1 MDQHRDTFAAAPTT
15 PRAPS
20 STRSGI
26 TAHARARMQQRGI
39 RSEALEA
46 LLDFGSERH
55 LHGQDCEVVFF
66 DKKAKRRLATAKPDA
81 ARGAERLVRTYAI
94 VGSNGVVVT
103 VGHRFRRVRKP

>member
-1 MDQHRDTFAAAPTT
+1 MDQHRDAFAAAPTT

-46 LLDFGSERH
+46 LLDFGSARH
-55 LHGQDCEVVFF
+55 LHSKGRELVFF
-66 DKKAKRRLATAKPDA
+66 DKRAKKRLANASP
-81 ARGAERLVRTYAI
+81 REAERFIRTYAI
-94 VGSNGVVVT
+94 VGADGTVIT
-103 VGHRFRRVRKP
+103 VGHRFRPVRKP